1 MDFRRLGRSGL
12 MVSELALGA
21 MLFGETGTRGTDA
34 ETATRMVRR
43 FIAAGGNH
51 IDTANVY
58 SRGLAEEIVGKAVKG
73 HRDDLVLATKVRW
86 PMGDRPN
93 DEGLSRHH
101 VLASVEASLRRLD
114 TDRIDLLYLHGWDPF
129 TPVDETLRALDDLVT
144 AGKIRYIGV
153 SNLKAWQV
161 MKAQGIA
168 EMRGFTPIV
177 AAQYQYSLVV
187 RDIEHEFPDLLESEG
202 VGLVPWGPLGG
213 GFLTGKYSSGDKPA
227 SGGRIAD
234 SPDDYEESWELRA
247 TDRNWA
253 TIAEVERVAQR
264 HGADVAEVALA
275 WLLRRPSVASVIIGA
290 RTLDQF
296 ESNLGALD
304 VHLDDAD
311 MDALDSVSEPA
322 SMYPYRM
329 VDSQE
334 R

>member
-21 MLFGETGTRGTDA
+21 MLFGETGSRGTDP

-43 FIAAGGNH
+43 FIEAGGNH

-58 SRGLAEEIVGKAVKG
+58 SRGVAEEIVGKAVKG

-86 PMGDRPN
+86 PMGDGPN
-93 DEGLSRHH
+93 DEGLSRQH

-129 TPVDETLRALDDLVT
+129 TPVDETLRALDDLVS
-144 AGKIRYIGV
+144 AGKIRYVGV

-168 EMRGFTPIV
+168 EMRTFTSLV

-202 VGLVPWGPLGG
+202 LGLVPWGPLGG
-213 GFLTGKYSSGDKPA
+213 GFLTGKYKSGDKPA

-234 SPDDYEESWELRA
+234 TPGDYEESWELRA

-253 TIAEVERVAQR
+253 TIAEVERIAQR
-264 HGADVAEVALA
+264 HDADVAQVALA

-296 ESNLGALD
+296 ENNLGALD
-304 VHLDDAD
+304 VHLDEKD
-311 MDALDSVSEPA
+311 MTALDSVSEPA

-329 VDSQE
+329 VDE
-334 R
+334 RQR